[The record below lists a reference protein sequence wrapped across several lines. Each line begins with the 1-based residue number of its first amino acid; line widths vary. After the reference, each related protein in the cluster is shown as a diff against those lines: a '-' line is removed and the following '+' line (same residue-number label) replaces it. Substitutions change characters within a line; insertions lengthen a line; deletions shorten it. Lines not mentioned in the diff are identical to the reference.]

1 MTVEG
6 ETITVRVPFKIRRRG
21 GRKLVL
27 TPDGLPMVGGPRAD
41 NAMIKALA
49 RAFRWRRMLE
59 DGRYRTMEELAAAE
73 GINASYVSRVLRL
86 TILTPDI
93 VTSIMDGTQSAA
105 ISLTSLLRPLP
116 AAWCAQRNLF
126 R

>member
-6 ETITVRVPFKIRRRG
+6 ESITVRVPFKIRRRG

-27 TPDGLPMVGGPRAD
+27 TPDGLPMGGTARVD

-49 RAFRWRRMLE
+49 RAFRWRRLLE
-59 DGRYRTMEELAAAE
+59 DGSYRTMEELAAAE

-86 TILTPDI
+86 TILAPDI
-93 VTSIMDGTQSAA
+93 VSSIMEGAHASGVTMVA
-105 ISLTSLLRPLP
+105 LMNPLP
-116 AAWCAQRNLF
+116 LAWREQRARF
-126 R
+126 A